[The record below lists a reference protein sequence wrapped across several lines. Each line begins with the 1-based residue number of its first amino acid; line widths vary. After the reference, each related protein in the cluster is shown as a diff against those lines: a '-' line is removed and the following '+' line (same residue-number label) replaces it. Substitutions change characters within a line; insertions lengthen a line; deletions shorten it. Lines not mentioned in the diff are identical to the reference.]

1 MTCHIISLCSME
13 CYTQEHDCLCC
24 TSSSEQGNANAWVYF
39 RNKSTAHVW
48 GTHSL
53 LDIFARFISHCY
65 PGGSEVKMSACIVG
79 DLGSIPGSGSFPGE
93 GNGNTLQN
101 SCLENSMDRGAS
113 RATVHQVAESDTTEH
128 ACMRAGNNHLKRF
141 L

>member
-1 MTCHIISLCSME
+1 MGL
-13 CYTQEHDCLCC
+13 
-24 TSSSEQGNANAWVYF
+24 
-39 RNKSTAHVW
+39 
-48 GTHSL
+48 
-53 LDIFARFISHCY
+53 
-65 PGGSEVKMSACIVG
+65 
-79 DLGSIPGSGSFPGE
+79 IPGLGKYPGE